1 MRELSKSHY
10 SRRIC
15 PPQCVRVIQTRKVR
29 TGQNTSIYHRMNGI
43 NGYEFELLFKWVT
56 KLYLWEPRV
65 LRIGFTSVKPKPWTL
80 REALK
85 KLIIPIGAN
94 IVFTQKLDKAWIIID
109 TVVVKPFTS
118 PPALIV
124 RWIRGNLKYGHH
136 LMSRFWSANKW
147 WVLSKRSIQAS
158 GVEFPRVL
166 RTIRFSV
173 QFKLIANFT
182 GHFYTSAYQGH
193 IQLRFA
199 WQSRICVLWILM
211 PILSNLL
218 WHYCAIVYWQS
229 SKYGSL
235 ACMRKGWNSIITFER
250 WKGPLNMSCFL
261 MVVVDW

>member
-65 LRIGFTSVKPKPWTL
+65 LRIGFTSVKPKPRSL

-124 RWIRGNLKYGHH
+124 CWIRGKPQI
-136 LMSRFWSANKW
+136 WS
-147 WVLSKRSIQAS
+147 
-158 GVEFPRVL
+158 
-166 RTIRFSV
+166 
-173 QFKLIANFT
+173 
-182 GHFYTSAYQGH
+182 
-193 IQLRFA
+193 
-199 WQSRICVLWILM
+199 
-211 PILSNLL
+211 
-218 WHYCAIVYWQS
+218 
-229 SKYGSL
+229 
-235 ACMRKGWNSIITFER
+235 
-250 WKGPLNMSCFL
+250 PLNKQVLVSR
-261 MVVVDW
+261 

>member
-1 MRELSKSHY
+1 MRELSKSRY

-65 LRIGFTSVKPKPWTL
+65 LRIRFTSVKPKPRSL

-118 PPALIV
+118 PPSLIV
-124 RWIRGNLKYGHH
+124 CWIRENLKYGRH

-147 WVLSKRSIQAS
+147 WVLSKRSIQLLELNSHVFS
-158 GVEFPRVL
+158 GQSDSPCSLNWSQISPAISTRQPIRDTFNSDLHGNQEF
-166 RTIRFSV
+166 
-173 QFKLIANFT
+173 
-182 GHFYTSAYQGH
+182 
-193 IQLRFA
+193 
-199 WQSRICVLWILM
+199 
-211 PILSNLL
+211 
-218 WHYCAIVYWQS
+218 VYFEYWCPFWATYS
-229 SKYGSL
+229 D
-235 ACMRKGWNSIITFER
+235 ITAQ
-250 WKGPLNMSCFL
+250 
-261 MVVVDW
+261 

>member
-10 SRRIC
+10 SRRIS

-56 KLYLWEPRV
+56 KLYLWELRV
-65 LRIGFTSVKPKPWTL
+65 LRIGFTSVKPKPQSL

-124 RWIRGNLKYGHH
+124 RWIRGKPQI
-136 LMSRFWSANKW
+136 WS
-147 WVLSKRSIQAS
+147 
-158 GVEFPRVL
+158 
-166 RTIRFSV
+166 
-173 QFKLIANFT
+173 
-182 GHFYTSAYQGH
+182 
-193 IQLRFA
+193 
-199 WQSRICVLWILM
+199 
-211 PILSNLL
+211 
-218 WHYCAIVYWQS
+218 
-229 SKYGSL
+229 
-235 ACMRKGWNSIITFER
+235 
-250 WKGPLNMSCFL
+250 PLNKQVLVSQ
-261 MVVVDW
+261 

>member
-1 MRELSKSHY
+1 MRELSKSRY

-65 LRIGFTSVKPKPWTL
+65 LRIGFTSVKPKPRSL

-182 GHFYTSAYQGH
+182 GYFYTSAYQGH
-193 IQLRFA
+193 IQLRFP
-199 WQSRICVLWILM
+199 WQSRICVLWIFWATY
-211 PILSNLL
+211 SD
-218 WHYCAIVYWQS
+218 
-229 SKYGSL
+229 
-235 ACMRKGWNSIITFER
+235 ITAQ
-250 WKGPLNMSCFL
+250 
-261 MVVVDW
+261 